1 MCIFFLQ
8 ILIKVEPYWNV
19 NSFLSMIETGRRS
32 IKVEPYWNVNLYW
45 WSEFDTYKFIKVE
58 PYWNVNSLFNILST
72 NTLDD

>member
-19 NSFLSMIETGRRS
+19 NYEPYQEDKLTIL

>member
-19 NSFLSMIETGRRS
+19 NY
-32 IKVEPYWNVNLYW
+32 EPYQEDKL
-45 WSEFDTYKFIKVE
+45 TILIKVE